1 MMKMYTI
8 VNSVVSKE
16 TNFKIKQESIFYVLL
31 KTPSAKKPSQHE
43 IAAQTPI
50 SFHSASILSN
60 IQISLFVS

>member
-1 MMKMYTI
+1 MMIMYTI

-16 TNFKIKQESIFYVLL
+16 TNFKIKQESIFHVLL
-31 KTPSAKKPSQHE
+31 KTPSAKKPSQYE
-43 IAAQTPI
+43 IADQTPI